1 LKSIKKNIKKK
12 RKYKEKEME
21 DKMEQEENEFDVKEM
36 LENFEIYQHS
46 FATSNELY
54 LPQDEEED
62 EIKSFIQQNEYPE
75 EISSN
80 ETCFQET
87 VVEEE
92 EIQEENEMLSIQK
105 IGLEEKGYVFLKGVF
120 SKDVIDRTVFEVQ
133 HFMNEEGIASHLQ
146 KRQDVPQQRYYVN
159 NTYGALQNYQQ
170 IQYYY
175 VPVID
180 NRGTY
185 NRITD
190 MGVVDIYNVDKLF
203 PQIKNY
209 FSVSLMQMI
218 LLKSTGIEWK
228 LTRVN
233 IQFYNSVSHP
243 NAFHVDNGN
252 EKNIKFTIYL
262 TDILDDL
269 AGPISFMEGTHLQ
282 KKNIRPSQTKTF
294 LGERGD
300 VLISYQNGY
309 HKRLPQRVAC
319 TNMYLTFHF
328 TTKNDKE
335 RYFPMQL

>member
-1 LKSIKKNIKKK
+1 
-12 RKYKEKEME
+12 
-21 DKMEQEENEFDVKEM
+21 M
-36 LENFEIYQHS
+36 LENFEIYQQS
-46 FATSNELY
+46 FATSTELF
-54 LPQDEEED
+54 LPQDENEED
-62 EIKSFIQQNEYPE
+62 VLPTFLDEKQEHKEEQEQINPDISFEQ
-75 EISSN
+75 
-80 ETCFQET
+80 
-87 VVEEE
+87 EEE
-92 EIQEENEMLSIQK
+92 QENEMITIQK
-105 IGLEEKGYVFLKGVF
+105 IGLEEKGYLFLKGVF
-120 SKDVIDRTVFEVQ
+120 PKDVIDRIVFEVQ

-159 NTYGALQNYQQ
+159 NTYGALHNFQQ

-190 MGVVDIYNVDKLF
+190 MGVIDMYNVDKLF
-203 PQIKNY
+203 PQIKTY
-209 FSVSLMQMI
+209 FSVSLMQML

-233 IQFYNSVSHP
+233 LQFYNSVSHP
-243 NAFHVDNGN
+243 NAYHVDSGN

-262 TDILDDL
+262 TDILDEL
-269 AGPISFMEGTHLQ
+269 SGPISFMEGTHIQ
-282 KKNIRPSQTKTF
+282 KKNIRPQQSKTF

-319 TNMYLTFHF
+319 TNMFLTFHF
-328 TTKNDKE
+328 TTKNDRE

>member
-1 LKSIKKNIKKK
+1 MEEK
-12 RKYKEKEME
+12 R
-21 DKMEQEENEFDVKEM
+21 EEEGNEFDVKEM
-36 LENFEIYQHS
+36 LENFELYQHS

-62 EIKSFIQQNEYPE
+62 EIVSNLQQEQYKEDISNKTSF
-75 EISSN
+75 N
-80 ETCFQET
+80 ETIEDDENQED
-87 VVEEE
+87 
-92 EIQEENEMLSIQK
+92 NEMLSIQK

-146 KRQDVPQQRYYVN
+146 KRQDVPHQRFYVN
-159 NTYGALQNYQQ
+159 NTYGALQNFQQ

-203 PQIKNY
+203 PQLKNY

-233 IQFYNSVSHP
+233 LQFYNSVSHP

-262 TDILDDL
+262 TDILDDF
-269 AGPISFMEGTHLQ
+269 AGPISFMEGTHVQ

-309 HKRLPQRVAC
+309 HRRLPQRVAC
-319 TNMYLTFHF
+319 TNMFLTFHF
-328 TTKNDKE
+328 TTKNERE
-335 RYFPMQL
+335 RYFPLQL

>member
-1 LKSIKKNIKKK
+1 MEEK
-12 RKYKEKEME
+12 R
-21 DKMEQEENEFDVKEM
+21 EEEGNEFDVKEM
-36 LENFEIYQHS
+36 LENFDLYQHS

-54 LPQDEEED
+54 LPQDEEE
-62 EIKSFIQQNEYPE
+62 EIISTLQQEQYQE
-75 EISSN
+75 DILN
-80 ETCFQET
+80 ETSFND

-92 EIQEENEMLSIQK
+92 ENQEDNEMLSIQK

-146 KRQDVPQQRYYVN
+146 KRQDVPQQRFYVN
-159 NTYGALQNYQQ
+159 NTYGALQNFQQ

-203 PQIKNY
+203 PQLKNY
-209 FSVSLMQMI
+209 FSISLMQMI

-228 LTRVN
+228 FTRMN
-233 IQFYNSVSHP
+233 LQFYNSVSHP

-262 TDILDDL
+262 TDILDDF

-309 HKRLPQRVAC
+309 HRRLPQRVAC
-319 TNMYLTFHF
+319 TNMFLTFHF
-328 TTKNDKE
+328 TTKNERE